1 MGLKASYLLYS
12 AGFTTFTEKWTFIL
26 AESGPQDPYAA
37 REAAKYEN
45 PVASRELI
53 LDVLE
58 DSSGPMSHPALC
70 KHFNL
75 DDEDSIEA
83 LRRRL
88 IAMERDGQL
97 MRNRRGAYG
106 RVDKMDLVR
115 GRVQGHRDGF
125 GFVIPTDGSADIYLT
140 NRQMRKVFDR
150 DEVLVRL
157 EADTF
162 RGKREGSIVE
172 VLSHNT
178 DQLVGRLSIERG
190 VHVVKPDNPRI
201 GHDILIPPDQTHSAN
216 HGQFVVVE
224 IIQQPDRRSMPAGRI
239 VEVLGD
245 HMAPGMEID
254 VAIRSHDIPHEWPQA
269 VQEQAAAISDQVRDE
284 DKVNRI
290 DLRNL
295 PLVTIDGED
304 ARDFDDA
311 VFCERISN
319 GWRLLVAIA
328 DVSHYVS
335 VNSALDQEAQVRGN
349 SVYFPD
355 YVVPMLPEV
364 LSNGLCSL
372 NPKVDRLCMV
382 CEMTVSTSGRI
393 GEYKFYEGV
402 MHSKARLTYNQ
413 VGQIID
419 EQGSDSSE
427 LRQTFS
433 HVVPHLD
440 ELHKLYRA
448 LRKAREARG
457 AIDFETQ
464 ETRIIFD
471 RNRKIEDIIPVTRND
486 AHKLIEEC
494 MLAANVCTANFLDA
508 HNLPCLYRIH
518 EPPKAE
524 KLEMLHEF
532 LGENGLSMNYSGDIS
547 PANYQEVLQS
557 ITDRPDAHLIQTVM
571 LRSMNQAVY
580 SPENKGHFGLAYDA
594 YAHFTS
600 PIRRYPDLLVHR
612 AIRSVIRSNVDSRS
626 VQRHPDAKP
635 LLKNL
640 IYPYEMSDMIGLGEQ
655 CSMTERR
662 ADDATRDVVSWLK
675 CEYLRDKVGEV
686 YDGIVSSVVGFGLF
700 VELKDVYV
708 EGLVHITALPQDY
721 YHYDAAHHRL
731 VGERTRRTFR
741 LGDEIRVQV
750 VRVDLDERKVDL
762 EMIREGKSQKRASA
776 APDGRGVVAQE
787 DKPKRQRQPRKR
799 AATSGTGDGKA
810 EQPTDKATGSADTG
824 PAKKTRS
831 RKRPARGG
839 AAAKKAGS
847 GSARGKGQGGQRSG
861 QGSGR
866 AADKVRATG
875 SGKRRAK
882 KTAPQQTQPK
892 VPEGKIVGFIKKI
905 FGR

>member
-1 MGLKASYLLYS
+1 M
-12 AGFTTFTEKWTFIL
+12 

-53 LDVLE
+53 LEVLE
-58 DSSGPMSHPALC
+58 NSSGPMSHPALC
-70 KHFNL
+70 KHFQL
-75 DDEDSIEA
+75 DDEDAIEA

-97 MRNRRGAYG
+97 IRNRRGAYG
-106 RVDKMDLVR
+106 RIDKMDLVR

-125 GFVIPTDGSADIYLT
+125 GFVIPTDGSSDIYLT

-157 EADTF
+157 GSEDF

-201 GHDILIPPDQTHSAN
+201 GHDILIPPDQTHSAKD
-216 HGQFVVVE
+216 GQFVVVE
-224 IIQQPDRRSMPAGRI
+224 IIQQPGSRSMPAGRI
-239 VEVLGD
+239 AEVLGD
-245 HMAPGMEID
+245 HLAPGMEID

-269 VQEQAAAISDQVRDE
+269 VKDQAAAIKEEVSE
-284 DKVNRI
+284 ADKLNRI
-290 DLRNL
+290 DLRDL

-311 VFCERISN
+311 VYCEARPGG
-319 GWRLLVAIA
+319 GWKLYVAIA

-335 VNSALDQEAQVRGN
+335 IGSALDQEAQVRCT

-355 YVVPMLPEV
+355 FVVPMLPEV

-372 NPKVDRLCMV
+372 NPEVDRLCMV
-382 CEMTVSTSGRI
+382 CEMDIGVDGRI
-393 GEYKFYEGV
+393 GDYRFYEGV

-413 VGQIID
+413 VGQIIA
-419 EQGSDSSE
+419 EQGDASST
-427 LRQTFS
+427 LRQRYQP
-433 HVVPHLD
+433 VVPHLD

-448 LRKAREARG
+448 LRVAREARG

-471 RNRKIEDIIPVTRND
+471 QNRKIQDIVPVTRND

-494 MLAANVCTANFLDA
+494 MLAANVCTAQFLEE
-508 HNLPCLYRIH
+508 HKLPSLYRIH

-524 KLEMLHEF
+524 KLTMLLEF
-532 LGENGLSMNYSGDIS
+532 LGENGLSMKYSGQVRSAD
-547 PANYQEVLQS
+547 YQEVLQT
-557 ITDRPDAHLIQTVM
+557 IADRPDAHLIQTVM

-580 SPENKGHFGLAYDA
+580 SPENKGHFGLSYDA

-612 AIRSVIRSNVDSRS
+612 AIRSVIRSNKETTRVK
-626 VQRHPDAKP
+626 RHSDAAP
-635 LLKNL
+635 LSKGAV
-640 IYPYEMSDMIGLGEQ
+640 YPYEMADMISLGEQ
-655 CSMTERR
+655 CSMCERR

-675 CEYLRDKVGEV
+675 CEYLQDKVGDVFE
-686 YDGIVSSVVGFGLF
+686 GIVSSVVGFGLF

-721 YHYDAAHHRL
+721 YHFDAAHHRL
-731 VGERTRRTFR
+731 VGERTRRVFR
-741 LGDEIRVQV
+741 LGDQIKVQV
-750 VRVDLDERKVDL
+750 TRVDLDERKVDL
-762 EMIREGKSQKRASA
+762 EMISEGKSTKSAKA
-776 APDGRGVVAQE
+776 APKASDAKHRDSEQE
-787 DKPKRQRQPRKR
+787 SRSDDKPKRKRQPRKR
-799 AATSGTGDGKA
+799 TPKDASSDVTVTSDGKATSGAKA
-810 EQPTDKATGSADTG
+810 KGAASSD
-824 PAKKTRS
+824 PAKKPRS
-831 RKRPARGG
+831 RRKPTKGDTRTAVNSGSGAKGRGAG
-839 AAAKKAGS
+839 KGGSRQNQDQAGNRQRSQKKA
-847 GSARGKGQGGQRSG
+847 QPQQRQS
-861 QGSGR
+861 
-866 AADKVRATG
+866 D
-875 SGKRRAK
+875 
-882 KTAPQQTQPK
+882 TAPT
-892 VPEGKIVGFIKKI
+892 GKIRGFFKKL
-905 FGR
+905 FGG